1 MTTTNRIVANA
12 EQELMGALDTYVTA
26 LMDEDIEIK
35 DSVERILALQAE
47 ENEEDVSALL
57 SDIIAAAAGV
67 AISLLIPG
75 RRWGT

>member
-12 EQELMGALDTYVTA
+12 EQELLRALDIYVTA

-35 DSVERILALQAE
+35 DSVERILAIQTE

-67 AISLLIPG
+67 AVSLLLPG
-75 RRWGT
+75 RQWGA

>member
-75 RRWGT
+75 RRWGA